1 MILSVASNESTAVNS
16 AGGMGSALF
25 GSVRN
30 QNLLVSA
37 LLLALTLLS
46 FSSIAGN
53 KFLLLDDPHY
63 IAGNPHVQ
71 AITWSNIKWAF
82 TNSAM
87 AQWHPLTWLL
97 HMVQFHFFGMD
108 PAGYHLTSLFLHGL
122 NVVILFLLLQK
133 ATGGLWQSA
142 FVAALFAV
150 HPLNVEPVAWVAATN
165 GTLSTFFGLLAIAAY
180 GWYASRPDWR
190 RYLAVFGLFA
200 LSLMAK
206 AIFIVLPFALLLLD
220 VWPLKRVQLGAAT
233 TNESPSEIPTRSL
246 FHLFA
251 EKIPPLL
258 LALLGSIAAIRA
270 GRQTGAVATLAAEPL
285 QMRVLNALHSY
296 SAYILKMF
304 WPQNLAINY
313 QFPKH
318 YAWWQIAAAVLLLAT
333 VTVFVSLKIKSKPYL
348 AVGWF
353 WYLGTL
359 VPVIGLVQKGT
370 QSIADRYT
378 YIPLVGIFVM
388 FAWGAADWAV
398 RRPLRQRVL
407 GAAAVSVLIVFSV
420 LSRTQ
425 VGRWHDTYTLFGYIL
440 QRHPDNAMA
449 HQILG
454 FSLADDGW
462 LNEAMVHFQAGAA
475 LAPRDAHMHYD
486 VAKTF
491 WLQNEP
497 DKATPEY
504 ELCLRLNPRPALAAL
519 VHSELAEIYSKKGQ
533 IEEAQQHYRAAIN
546 LDPRWTG
553 PYVSLAALLYSQG
566 KPDAA
571 LELLASALK
580 NENNGMAYFWIGRI
594 LQDQQRLPEALA
606 AYRATLKSMPGY
618 APAQQNMDAILANKP
633 LY

>member
-1 MILSVASNESTAVNS
+1 VVTNESTPVNS
-16 AGGMGSALF
+16 VGGAVPVIF
-25 GSVRN
+25 GSVKN

-63 IAGNPHVQ
+63 IGGNAHVQ
-71 AITWSNIKWAF
+71 AITWSNIKWAL

-233 TNESPSEIPTRSL
+233 TSESPSEIPTRSL
-246 FHLFA
+246 FQLFA

-318 YAWWQIAAAVLLLAT
+318 YAWWHITAAVLLLGT

-407 GAAAVSVLIVFSV
+407 GAAAVSVLIVLSV

-440 QRHPDNAMA
+440 QHHPDNAMA

-475 LAPRDAHMHYD
+475 LTPRDAHMHYD

-497 DKATPEY
+497 DKAIPEY

-633 LY
+633 PY

>member
-1 MILSVASNESTAVNS
+1 VVTNESTPVNS
-16 AGGMGSALF
+16 VGGAVPVIF
-25 GSVRN
+25 GSVKN

-63 IAGNPHVQ
+63 IGGNAHVQ
-71 AITWSNIKWAF
+71 AITWSNIKWAL

-122 NVVILFLLLQK
+122 NVVILFLLLQN

-233 TNESPSEIPTRSL
+233 TSESPSEIPTRSL
-246 FHLFA
+246 FQLFA

-318 YAWWQIAAAVLLLAT
+318 YAWWHITAAVLLLGT

-407 GAAAVSVLIVFSV
+407 GAAAVSVLIVLSV

-440 QRHPDNAMA
+440 QHHPDNAMA

-475 LAPRDAHMHYD
+475 LTPRDAHMHYD

-497 DKATPEY
+497 DKAIPEY

-633 LY
+633 PY

>member
-1 MILSVASNESTAVNS
+1 VVTNESTPLNSVGGAVPVI
-16 AGGMGSALF
+16 F
-25 GSVRN
+25 GSVKN

-63 IAGNPHVQ
+63 IAGNAHVQ
-71 AITWSNIKWAF
+71 AITWSNIEWAF

-220 VWPLKRVQLGAAT
+220 VWPLKRVQLGAAR

-246 FHLFA
+246 FQLFA

-258 LALLGSIAAIRA
+258 LALLASIAAIRA

-388 FAWGAADWAV
+388 FAWGAADWGV

-407 GAAAVSVLIVFSV
+407 GAAAVSVLIVLSV

-440 QRHPDNAMA
+440 QHHPDNAMA

-475 LAPRDAHMHYD
+475 LTPRDAHMHYD

-497 DKATPEY
+497 DKAIPEY

>member
-150 HPLNVEPVAWVAATN
+150 HPLNVEPVAWLAATN

-258 LALLGSIAAIRA
+258 LALLGSIAEIRA

-388 FAWGAADWAV
+388 FAWVAADWAARSLS
-398 RRPLRQRVL
+398 RRRAL
-407 GAAAVSVLIVFSV
+407 GAVAVDVLLA
-420 LSRTQ
+420 LSCLSPIQ
-425 VGRWHDTYTLFGYIL
+425 VVRWH
-440 QRHPDNAMA
+440 
-449 HQILG
+449 
-454 FSLADDGW
+454 
-462 LNEAMVHFQAGAA
+462 
-475 LAPRDAHMHYD
+475 
-486 VAKTF
+486 
-491 WLQNEP
+491 
-497 DKATPEY
+497 
-504 ELCLRLNPRPALAAL
+504 
-519 VHSELAEIYSKKGQ
+519 
-533 IEEAQQHYRAAIN
+533 
-546 LDPRWTG
+546 
-553 PYVSLAALLYSQG
+553 
-566 KPDAA
+566 
-571 LELLASALK
+571 
-580 NENNGMAYFWIGRI
+580 
-594 LQDQQRLPEALA
+594 
-606 AYRATLKSMPGY
+606 
-618 APAQQNMDAILANKP
+618 
-633 LY
+633 